1 MRTASRVVRMIAR
14 KRAVANANIV
24 ISRYIDVWNAHNIDA
39 VLAVQNGHVQ
49 MQKLPKRNE

>member
-1 MRTASRVVRMIAR
+1 MIAR